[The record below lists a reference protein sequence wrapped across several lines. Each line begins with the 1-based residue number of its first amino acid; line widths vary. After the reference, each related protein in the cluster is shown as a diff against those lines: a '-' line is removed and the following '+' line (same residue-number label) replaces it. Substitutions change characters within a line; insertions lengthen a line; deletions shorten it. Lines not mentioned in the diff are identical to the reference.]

1 MQTIHTSKM
10 AATTRV
16 IRDIKMITIK
26 INTTTRMDSSHI
38 MEVNSLAAEAHTTQ
52 RKTQKLSAIS
62 Q

>member
-1 MQTIHTSKM
+1 M

-26 INTTTRMDSSHI
+26 INTMTRMDSSHI

-52 RKTQKLSAIS
+52 RKTQKLSATS